1 MAIKVGDIV
10 RGNSNHINP
19 HRRNDVGVITQMSGD
34 DIYWVKWSES
44 TQAAYGSEL
53 DLVVPVL
60 TYHKANQ
67 EE

>member
-19 HRRNDVGVITQMSGD
+19 ERQYDVGVITKISGD
-34 DIYWVKWSES
+34 DIYWVKWSNT
-44 TQAAYGSEL
+44 TQVAFGSEL

-60 TYHKANQ
+60 TYHKDNQ
-67 EE
+67 EG